1 MEIKDLIVSQDTED
15 ARILSSLLLFL
26 LTAQTTHQHVLI
38 WLSKLHVATIMEMH
52 VFHLHKSK
60 GSSQN
65 KHTPEQNK
73 FFKEG
78 TAEGTAEGTEAWR
91 INTHIIQH
99 MGEMQLQSK

>member
-78 TAEGTAEGTEAWR
+78 TAEETEGTEAWR